1 MTSRELV
8 KLALDFK
15 DCPRIPT
22 ERDDV
27 TGADFTYGLGR
38 TGGVPVNAMGTRYD
52 EWGTEWVAIED
63 GVCGEVKR
71 PMLTEWSGLDGFSPP
86 WDVLENTDLSRVN
99 ASRAATDKFVLPM
112 WWANYNLFE
121 RMQMLR
127 GTEQLFIDLAEGGP
141 EVYRLRDMLHEYFM
155 RQAEMWVKTDVDG
168 LHIADDW
175 GSQTAL
181 LISPAKWREFYK
193 PCYAEYCALA
203 RGHGKYVIMHSDGHT
218 ESILGD
224 LIEIGVNAIN
234 TQIFCM
240 DIEALA
246 EKYHHKICFW
256 GEIDRQNI
264 LPLASADKCREA
276 VRRVAKAFFKYGRTG
291 IVGQAFWGK
300 DIPEENLNA
309 VYDEWKRV

>member
-1 MTSRELV
+1 MTSRELI
-8 KLALDFK
+8 KRALDFQ

-27 TGADFTYGLGR
+27 TGADFTYGKGR
-38 TGGVPVNAMGTRYD
+38 TSGVPVNAMGTRYD

-71 PMLTEWSGLDGFSPP
+71 PMLTDWRDLDGFAPP

-99 ASRAATDKFVLPM
+99 ASCAATDKFVLPM

-127 GTEQLFIDLAEGGP
+127 GAEQLFMDLAYSEP

-155 RQAEMWVKTDVDG
+155 KQAEMWVKTDVDG

-181 LISPAKWREFYK
+181 LISPKKWREFYK
-193 PCYAEYCALA
+193 PCYAQYCALA
-203 RGHGKYVIMHSDGHT
+203 HKHGKYVIMHSDGYT

-224 LIEIGVNAIN
+224 LVEIGVNAIN

-240 DIEALA
+240 DMDKLA
-246 EKYHHKICFW
+246 EKYHGKLAFW
-256 GEIDRQNI
+256 GEIDRQNL
-264 LPLASADKCREA
+264 LPHGTPEDCRAA
-276 VRRVAKAFFKYGRTG
+276 VRKVARAFLVYGRTG
-291 IVGQAFWGK
+291 IVGQTFWGK
-300 DIPEENLNA
+300 DIQQENIDA
-309 VYDEWKRV
+309 VYDEWALV